1 MLLSIII
8 PLYNEAE
15 NLPML
20 SDKLANLYLNNIETE
35 IFFIDDNSTD
45 NTPELLEK
53 ICVENPTFNFL
64 RLSKNSGSHIAI
76 LAGMHHC
83 KGDSVVFMAGD
94 MQDPPELIESLIAEW
109 QNGQDVVWA
118 VRENIVGI
126 SVVSKFFSKLF
137 YFLMNSFA
145 NVKFPPSGADF
156 ALIDKKVVNAVLE
169 SAGSNPS
176 LGGLITSV
184 GFKQSEITYVKQARA
199 FGKSKW
205 TLNKKLQAFIDAFV
219 AFSYAPMRIMI
230 YTGMLISITGFIYAI
245 FIIILRLFFI
255 KQIDGWAS
263 LIIAVLFI
271 GGIQMLMIGTLGEYL
286 WRNLE
291 ESRKKPLFFI
301 EKKSN
306 KIQ

>member
-1 MLLSIII
+1 MLISIII

-15 NLPML
+15 NLPLL
-20 SDKLANLYLNNIETE
+20 SNRLANLLFNDIEKE
-35 IFFIDDNSTD
+35 ILFIDDSSTD
-45 NTPELLEK
+45 NTPQLLEK
-53 ICVENPTFNFL
+53 ICIDNPTFNFL

-76 LAGMHHC
+76 LAGMHQC
-83 KGDSVVFMAGD
+83 KGDAVVFMAGD
-94 MQDPPELIESLIAEW
+94 MQDPPELIDSLITKW
-109 QNGQDVVWA
+109 QDGQDVVWA
-118 VRENIVGI
+118 VRENIEGV
-126 SVVSKFFSKLF
+126 SLLSKFLSKMF

-156 ALIDKKVVNAVLE
+156 ALMDKKVVNAVLQ
-169 SAGSNPS
+169 STGSNPS
-176 LGGLITSV
+176 LGGLIASV
-184 GFKQSEITYVKQARA
+184 GFKQTEIKYIKKARA
-199 FGKSKW
+199 LGKSKW

-219 AFSYAPMRIMI
+219 AFSFAPMRIMI
-230 YTGMLISITGFIYAI
+230 YIGMIISIIGFLYAI

-255 KQIDGWAS
+255 KQIDGWS
-263 LIIAVLFI
+263 SIMVVVLFI

-306 KIQ
+306 NN

>member
-8 PLYNEAE
+8 PVYNEAE
-15 NLPML
+15 NLL
-20 SDKLANLYLNNIETE
+20 LLCDRLANLYFNTIDKE
-35 IFFIDDNSTD
+35 ILFIDDCSTD

-53 ICVENPTFNFL
+53 ICIDNPNFNFI

-76 LAGMHHC
+76 LAGMNHC
-83 KGDSVVFMAGD
+83 KGDAVVFMAGD
-94 MQDPPELIESLIAEW
+94 MQDPPELINSLIVKW
-109 QNGQDVVWA
+109 LDGQDVVWA
-118 VRENIVGI
+118 VRENIEGV
-126 SVVSKFFSKLF
+126 SFLSKFLSKSF

-156 ALIDKKVVNAVLE
+156 ALMDKKVVMAVLQ
-169 SAGSNPS
+169 STGSNPS
-176 LGGLITSV
+176 LGGLIASV
-184 GFKQSEITYVKQARA
+184 GFKQSEIKYIKNARA

-219 AFSYAPMRIMI
+219 AFSFAPMRLMI
-230 YTGMLISITGFIYAI
+230 YIGMTISLIGFIYA
-245 FIIILRLFFI
+245 FAIIILRVFFI

-263 LIIAVLFI
+263 IMVIVLFL
-271 GGIQMLMIGTLGEYL
+271 GGIQMLMIGTIGEYL

-301 EKKSN
+301 EKKSSN
-306 KIQ
+306 IQ